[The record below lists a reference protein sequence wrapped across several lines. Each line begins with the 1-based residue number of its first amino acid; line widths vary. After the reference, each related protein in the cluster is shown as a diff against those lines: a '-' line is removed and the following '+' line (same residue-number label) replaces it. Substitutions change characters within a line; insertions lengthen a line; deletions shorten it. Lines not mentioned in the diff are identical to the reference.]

1 MILVI
6 FKKSVLDFKD
16 TAVCLRVHFY
26 IVMHQQ
32 EGTKDEIRQVAT
44 SHYCNSFFSFFF
56 GGGGRGMFFVP
67 LQEQFA
73 GNTNKSYH
81 VYKVIVELHIYHK
94 RRACIKPVFCPPP
107 LGSQKSKVT
116 LQHYLWIRLLDK
128 GSKCF

>member
-44 SHYCNSFFSFFF
+44 SHYCNSFFFFF
-56 GGGGRGMFFVP
+56 SFWGGGGGACFLYLCKNN
-67 LQEQFA
+67 LQE
-73 GNTNKSYH
+73 TLT
-81 VYKVIVELHIYHK
+81 KVIMF
-94 RRACIKPVFCPPP
+94 IK
-107 LGSQKSKVT
+107 
-116 LQHYLWIRLLDK
+116 
-128 GSKCF
+128 